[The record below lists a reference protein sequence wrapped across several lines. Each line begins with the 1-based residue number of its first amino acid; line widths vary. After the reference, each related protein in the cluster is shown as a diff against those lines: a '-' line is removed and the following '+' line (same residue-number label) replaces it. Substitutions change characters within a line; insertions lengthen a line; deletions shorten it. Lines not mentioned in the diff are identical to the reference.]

1 MARNI
6 EDSVSS
12 LTLETI
18 RIGIG
23 AGESL
28 IVGMSRSLNSMK
40 AYVDLSNGQVHSDRN
55 SLIKKNMQK
64 HKGADTT
71 KISIDDQLNEVKY
84 LKAACKNAGIDILI
98 NKRPDNMQEIYDK
111 AVEGGQLT
119 KEELEYFNAFTI
131 EDMDHPGKRVLLENG
146 FSIEFA
152 TADFDKMD
160 KIVDQVIEKARGVA
174 ERSVKAREAL
184 DKLKDTPDKIKEA
197 IQELLKKAAK
207 MEREDR

>member
-28 IVGMSRSLNSMK
+28 IVGMSRSLSSMK

-55 SLIKKNMQK
+55 FLIKKNMQK

-111 AVEGGQLT
+111 AISGGQLT

-131 EDMDHPGKRVLLENG
+131 EDIEHPGHRVLLEKG

-152 TADFDKMD
+152 TADFDRMD
-160 KIVDQVIEKARGVA
+160 KIVDQVIDKARGVA

-184 DKLKDTPDKIKEA
+184 DKLKETPDKIKEV
-197 IQELLKKAAK
+197 IQELLKKAEK
-207 MEREDR
+207 LEREDR

>member
-28 IVGMSRSLNSMK
+28 IVGMSRSLRNMK

-55 SLIKKNMQK
+55 FLIKKNMQK

-111 AVEGGQLT
+111 AINGGQLT

-131 EDMDHPGKRVLLENG
+131 EDIEHPSHRVLLEKG

-152 TADFDKMD
+152 TADFDRMD
-160 KIVDQVIEKARGVA
+160 KIVDQVIDKARGVA

-184 DKLKDTPDKIKEA
+184 DKLKETPDKIKEV
-197 IQELLKKAAK
+197 IQELLKKAEK
-207 MEREDR
+207 LERKDR

>member
-28 IVGMSRSLNSMK
+28 IVGMSRSLSSMK

-55 SLIKKNMQK
+55 FLIKKNMQK

-111 AVEGGQLT
+111 AINGGQLT

-131 EDMDHPGKRVLLENG
+131 EDIEHPGHRVLLERG

-152 TADFDKMD
+152 TADFDRMD
-160 KIVDQVIEKARGVA
+160 KIVDQVIDKARGVA

-184 DKLKDTPDKIKEA
+184 DKLKETPDKIKEV
-197 IQELLKKAAK
+197 IQELLKKAEK
-207 MEREDR
+207 LEREDR

>member
-28 IVGMSRSLNSMK
+28 IVGMSRSLSSMK

-55 SLIKKNMQK
+55 FLIKKNMQK

-111 AVEGGQLT
+111 AINGGQLT

-131 EDMDHPGKRVLLENG
+131 EDIEHPSHRVLLEKG

-152 TADFDKMD
+152 TADFDRMD
-160 KIVDQVIEKARGVA
+160 KIVDQVIDKARGVA

-184 DKLKDTPDKIKEA
+184 DKLKETPDKIKEV
-197 IQELLKKAAK
+197 IQELLKKAEK
-207 MEREDR
+207 LERKDR

>member
-28 IVGMSRSLNSMK
+28 IVGMSRSLNSIK

-55 SLIKKNMQK
+55 FLIKKNMQK

-111 AVEGGQLT
+111 AINGGQLT

-131 EDMDHPGKRVLLENG
+131 EDIEHPSHRVLLEKG

-152 TADFDKMD
+152 TADFDRMD
-160 KIVDQVIEKARGVA
+160 KIVDQVIDKARGVA

-184 DKLKDTPDKIKEA
+184 DKLKETPDKIKEV
-197 IQELLKKAAK
+197 IQELLKKAEK
-207 MEREDR
+207 LERKDR

>member
-28 IVGMSRSLNSMK
+28 IVGMSRSLSSMK

-55 SLIKKNMQK
+55 FLIKKNMQK

-111 AVEGGQLT
+111 AINGGQLT

-131 EDMDHPGKRVLLENG
+131 EDIEHPGHRVLLEKG

-152 TADFDKMD
+152 TADFDRMD
-160 KIVDQVIEKARGVA
+160 KIVDQVIDKARGVA

-184 DKLKDTPDKIKEA
+184 DKLKETPDKIKEA
-197 IQELLKKAAK
+197 IQELLKKAEK
-207 MEREDR
+207 LERKDR

>member
-28 IVGMSRSLNSMK
+28 IVGMSRSLSSIK

-55 SLIKKNMQK
+55 FLIKKNMQK

-111 AVEGGQLT
+111 AINGGQLT

-131 EDMDHPGKRVLLENG
+131 EDIEHPSHRVLLEKG

-152 TADFDKMD
+152 TADFDRMD
-160 KIVDQVIEKARGVA
+160 KIVDQVIDKARGVA

-184 DKLKDTPDKIKEA
+184 DKLKETPDKIKEV
-197 IQELLKKAAK
+197 IQELLKKAEK
-207 MEREDR
+207 LERKDR